1 MTQFERRAQRF
12 TDSRFSPPVSL
23 FSQPRQLKHDL
34 SELLRQK
41 HRLQYFS
48 TKENPERLLR
58 IFSFCRGAETGH
70 FKHCCVAF
78 SARLC
83 HNLGFQFR
91 FFLFYFV
98 DSSSLVMFSFPL
110 PVLLCLIFH
119 PHLSHVSLISPVLCS
134 LWFSN
139 LISSLPALVSPS
151 PVFLRLSPPAPRPL
165 VSLVCN

>member
-58 IFSFCRGAETGH
+58 ICSFCRGAETGH
-70 FKHCCVAF
+70 FKRCCCCFQAF

-83 HNLGFQFR
+83 RSLGFLFS

-98 DSSSLVMFSFPL
+98 DSSSCVTFSFSL
-110 PVLLCLIFH
+110 PVF
-119 PHLSHVSLISPVLCS
+119 V
-134 LWFSN
+134 FF
-139 LISSLPALVSPS
+139 
-151 PVFLRLSPPAPRPL
+151 PVFSFSFTPLCPLSFFVACV
-165 VSLVCN
+165 VSGLSD

>member
-58 IFSFCRGAETGH
+58 ICSFCRGAETGH
-70 FKHCCVAF
+70 FKHCCCCFQAF

-83 HNLGFQFR
+83 RSLGFQFS

-98 DSSSLVMFSFPL
+98 DSSSCVTFSFSLPVFVFFFLSFLLVSCVLSLFLL
-110 PVLLCLIFH
+110 PVLH
-119 PHLSHVSLISPVLCS
+119 PAFRINGMQLLISKVFCFSCLPVMFLD
-134 LWFSN
+134 
-139 LISSLPALVSPS
+139 
-151 PVFLRLSPPAPRPL
+151 PV
-165 VSLVCN
+165 V